1 MPWALILSSRPSSS
15 SWSTAVCAGS
25 GVAHGPAITA
35 EPLPLARD
43 AQGLRWHGRLRLLS
57 GPERIE
63 SDWWGTEG
71 KRDYFIA
78 RHEQNGTLC
87 WVFRDHHS
95 RRWFLHGLFG

>member
-1 MPWALILSSRPSSS
+1 MRGSSLATRLFLSATALVVVGGFAESMVTGTPN
-15 SWSTAVCAGS
+15 
-25 GVAHGPAITA
+25 GPRIAKIN
-35 EPLPLARD
+35 
-43 AQGLRWHGRLRLLS
+43 
-57 GPERIE
+57 ERIE